1 MDKQS
6 KAVMKDQL
14 PLLPSDAP
22 VWDLIHLLL
31 CFQILISSTV
41 VLKRLW
47 MHLLV
52 QHPSLLMTEHGKEGD
67 GGVVMHA
74 SYPKLLQIFKR
85 KNTQKKQ
92 KFRQCYLLCTATR
105 CLTGKQNQSP
115 TSLIWHICPTT
126 GAAMANQQGC
136 KSTTDNWLQAVCW

>member
-1 MDKQS
+1 
-6 KAVMKDQL
+6 
-14 PLLPSDAP
+14 
-22 VWDLIHLLL
+22 
-31 CFQILISSTV
+31 
-41 VLKRLW
+41 

-92 KFRQCYLLCTATR
+92 KVVQAMLSPLHSHKMFNRKTKPVSYLFDMTHLSNYWGCD
-105 CLTGKQNQSP
+105 GKP
-115 TSLIWHICPTT
+115 
-126 GAAMANQQGC
+126 AR
-136 KSTTDNWLQAVCW
+136 V